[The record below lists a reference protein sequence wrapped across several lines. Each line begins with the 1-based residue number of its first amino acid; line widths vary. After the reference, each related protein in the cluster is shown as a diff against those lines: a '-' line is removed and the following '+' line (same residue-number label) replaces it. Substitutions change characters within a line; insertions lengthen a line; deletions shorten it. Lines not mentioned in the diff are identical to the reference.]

1 MTAETAAAEPV
12 GDTTI
17 EVAAAPRRGKRWILL
32 IVALL
37 GGSAVLALAVFA
49 RVHVSP
55 EDAARA
61 DLRTAQLDLINAP
74 GAHYTGVLNGPGGK
88 SAGID
93 LRVTNVGDMSGTVE
107 IAPGRKLN
115 YLRIGTKT
123 FVQGSRDAWLTYGFT
138 EDGATIADGQQ
149 LEQPSMFYGMDLS
162 VTLTPDSLGMFLG
175 SAAEYGQSVRPGR
188 VTSIDGHDSTPIT
201 SGTVTTYVHAGRV
214 DRIVDASFDIRV
226 AVMTSDEVSRFY
238 TDLRP
243 TVSALDVASQK
254 DTKVTSVGSWDMSCA
269 PTCAAIATLTSSARG
284 LLDVTIPGITPR
296 STPPVDNIFVSYQF
310 VLTINDSVIPR
321 PDCTG
326 VVEMPGNGSTTLTC
340 SFIPNSGGQVA
351 SRLIIR
357 PILGRALA
365 DALVVSLTDDAARA
379 LAKSAC
385 RVTRIGRS
393 STTAESGC

>member
-88 SAGID
+88 SASVD
-93 LRVTNVGDMSGTVE
+93 LYVTNVGDMSGTLE

-138 EDGATIADGQQ
+138 EDGATTADGQQ
-149 LEQPSMFYGMDLS
+149 LEQLSTFYGMDLS

-175 SAAEYGQSVRPGR
+175 SAAEYGQPVQLGR
-188 VTSIDGHDSTPIT
+188 AISIDGHDSTPIT

-214 DRIVDASFDIRV
+214 DRIVHASFDIRV
-226 AVMTSDEVSRFY
+226 AVMTSDEVSRFC

-296 STPPVDNIFVSYQF
+296 STTPVDNIF
-310 VLTINDSVIPR
+310 NDSVIPR